1 MPAYPNLLS
10 PISLRGTVVRNR
22 TVITSHGAS
31 DSFRSPH
38 LPGDAYIEYLRRRA
52 AGGVGLIIAQP
63 QTPIPHARHAPSI
76 VDRHAQL
83 ADAVKGEGAVL
94 LLQLAHLGVAF
105 RSDADVHRPPLWGF
119 GDTQSP
125 EGEAAHRMTHAEI
138 EAMIDAFAETARMA
152 VGAGFDGVEVHAGH
166 GYLIQQ
172 SMSPWLNDRDDEWG
186 QDRTLFARRIVEAV
200 RDAIGPERILAYRTV
215 TDDLRPLDDGGLG
228 QPALIEIAR
237 SMIADGKVDLLNTT
251 IGHGGKSYAQAIPDY
266 RFGEGPNV
274 PKIRRLRDG
283 IDAAVPVIGV
293 GRIVSPAA
301 AERFLADGDCDLVA
315 MTRAHIADP
324 DLVAKL
330 TREESHRIRPCTGAQ
345 LCVNRKLALFS
356 EISCFHNPEVLR
368 ELELV
373 ASPAATP
380 RHVVVVGAGPAGL
393 KAAEVAARRG
403 HRVTVLDERAQ
414 TGGQLRL
421 VERTA
426 ASALAASLDHLVG
439 ELAAYGADV
448 RLKTTADEAML
459 RSLAPDVVVLA
470 TGATPLAPGDA
481 LLGGESAHVVSAREA
496 LTDDVDDDVLV
507 YDALGVHEA
516 ALVAETLA
524 QRGKRVTFVT
534 RFDQVLPFGGH
545 LHRYVVPDILR
556 RRMHAVVTDAVVGT
570 VDKRVVTL
578 ARADGALVGEVD
590 AGTVVAVVPP
600 VPRRALAPVVARLG
614 VECVMVGDVVA
625 PRQAWQAFKEGEE
638 AALRF

>member
-1 MPAYPNLLS
+1 M
-10 PISLRGTVVRNR
+10 RNR
-22 TVITSHGAS
+22 IVITSHGAS
-31 DSFRSPH
+31 DSFRNPDLSA
-38 LPGDAYIEYLRRRA
+38 DAYIEYLRRRA

-63 QTPIPHARHAPSI
+63 QTPVPGARHAQSV
-76 VDRHAQL
+76 VDRHTWL
-83 ADAVKGEGAVL
+83 ADAVKAEGAVL

-119 GDTQSP
+119 SDRQSP
-125 EGEAAHRMTHAEI
+125 EGEASHRMTHGEI
-138 EAMIDAFAETARMA
+138 EAMIEAFAETARMA

-172 SMSPWLNDRDDEWG
+172 SLSPWLNDRDDEWG
-186 QDRTLFARRIVEAV
+186 QDRALFARRIVDAV
-200 RDAIGPERILAYRTV
+200 RDVMGPERILAYRTV
-215 TDDLRPLDDGGLG
+215 TDDLRAVDDGGLG

-266 RFGEGPNV
+266 RYGEGPNM

-283 IDAAVPVIGV
+283 IDAAVPVVGV

-301 AERFLADGDCDLVA
+301 AERFLADGDCDMVA

-324 DLVAKL
+324 DIVAKL
-330 TREESHRIRPCTGAQ
+330 TRRESHRIRPCTGAQ

-368 ELELV
+368 ELELKP
-373 ASPAATP
+373 ASVTRP

-403 HRVTVLDERAQ
+403 HRVTVLDERTQ
-414 TGGQLRL
+414 VGGQLRL
-421 VERTA
+421 VEQTSA
-426 ASALAASLDHLVG
+426 AALSASLDHLTG
-439 ELAAYGADV
+439 ELAMHGAEV
-448 RLKTTADEAML
+448 RLGVRADEAVL

-470 TGATPLAPGDA
+470 TGAAPRDPADA
-481 LLGGESAHVVSAREA
+481 VPGGESGHVVSSREA

-507 YDALGVHEA
+507 FDALGVHEA

-524 QRGKRVTFVT
+524 QRGKRVAFVT
-534 RFDQVLPFGGH
+534 PFDQLLPFGGH

-556 RRMHAVVTDAVVGT
+556 RRMHAVVTEAVVGA
-570 VDKRVVTL
+570 VDKRVITLVRPDGELVTEL
-578 ARADGALVGEVD
+578 EVG
-590 AGTVVAVVPP
+590 TIVAVVSP
-600 VPRRALAPVVARLG
+600 VPRRSLVPVVAGLR
-614 VECVMVGDVVA
+614 VECAMAGDVLA

-638 AALRF
+638 VALGL